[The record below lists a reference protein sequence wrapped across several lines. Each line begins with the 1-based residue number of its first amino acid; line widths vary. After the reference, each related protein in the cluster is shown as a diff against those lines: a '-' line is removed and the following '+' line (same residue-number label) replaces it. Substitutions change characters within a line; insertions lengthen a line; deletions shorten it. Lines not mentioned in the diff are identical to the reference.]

1 MRGDISTPGWW
12 CAKRPVRATVSMIIT
27 SDFQSNVAKFW
38 SPRLIKPLESAD
50 FPICSVFF
58 QCHIKNSHNFYF
70 LCFMWWLTGW
80 LKLWNASLDF
90 SDQRRYWSA
99 DWSADWSA
107 MQPYADGRWMRGVVR
122 ENISAPFL
130 CYHVPEKHRQISQHS
145 VGRFACF
152 SNGCSTFCGRGSV
165 VGLKEAPQRVARHLP
180 GDCWEGRGTNEK
192 RRPRRY

>member
-1 MRGDISTPGWW
+1 
-12 CAKRPVRATVSMIIT
+12 
-27 SDFQSNVAKFW
+27 
-38 SPRLIKPLESAD
+38 
-50 FPICSVFF
+50 
-58 QCHIKNSHNFYF
+58 
-70 LCFMWWLTGW
+70 
-80 LKLWNASLDF
+80 
-90 SDQRRYWSA
+90 
-99 DWSADWSA
+99 

-180 GDCWEGRGTNEK
+180 GDCWEARMRKGDQEDIRKKKKKKKECGLWGGGPADIDDLPLLSCPGPRPGATGCCTGTGVSGGHQSGGTSSEMLPPYRRMSRQADPVWRK
-192 RRPRRY
+192 RSQNLHTDAPCWEISIWIICHFPASNL